1 MSDVSLWE
9 LYLEGIAY
17 HNKMGFPTK
26 FPMYVRFKE
35 GDQWAQPTERTK
47 NLPRPVI
54 NIIEMIVRSKRSSVL
69 DQPVS
74 IVYRQGGAPED
85 DVEKQMQQDA
95 AENMTEYARKVW
107 DSADMDKLCS
117 EAVDD
122 AATNGTGIWHF
133 YWDNSVTGGR
143 MEPYVGEL
151 RGETVDALNFFVAN
165 PQMRDVQKQDYII
178 IAQRLKVGAVREMAK
193 ARGLKEEQIAQIVP
207 DDYIE
212 SETYRAARMELDG
225 KENEK
230 VTVLTKY
237 YRKDGAVV
245 FDKATRSVEICK
257 GVSLT
262 PAGDDEDGIKIKLYP
277 VAAMNWKLRKA
288 CFYGI
293 GEVEGLI
300 PNQKLI
306 NFMQGMQGFAVQ
318 QMGFPKII
326 TKPGALKQPLTN
338 EPGEVITDYG
348 NGGISYLAPPAF
360 SSAAAQLCNDM
371 IDMTR
376 VVTGTTEVAT
386 GESMGANM
394 AASAIIALQNQAQTP
409 VNEIQRHFWRA
420 VKDIGRIWSEFFRTY
435 CSDRREIVVEM
446 GDEVQGRVFTGT
458 EYAKY
463 DFDLQV
469 DVGASSEYSAVLA
482 QATLDKMLDRGD
494 ITIDQ
499 YIDISDPNVAPF
511 KEKFKRMREAQ
522 PEMTGMP
529 GMPGV
534 PKEEVNGVQSVSGIG
549 GVPLPDVPK
558 APTVMDKFTGGGN
571 NAVPKL

>member
-1 MSDVSLWE
+1 MSDVSLWT
-9 LYLEGIAY
+9 LYQEGIAY
-17 HNKMGFPTK
+17 HNKMGFTTK
-26 FPMYVRFKE
+26 FPTFVRFKE
-35 GDQWAQPTERTK
+35 GDQWPQPTERTK
-47 NLPRPVI
+47 NLPRPVL
-54 NIIEMIVRSKRSSVL
+54 NIIEMIVRNKRSSVL

-74 IVYRQGGAPED
+74 IVYRQGGATNNEIAD
-85 DVEKQMQQDA
+85 QMQQDA

-107 DSADMDKLCS
+107 DRADMDKLCT

-133 YWDNSVTGGR
+133 YWDNSIKGGQNT
-143 MEPYVGEL
+143 PYVGEL
-151 RGETVDALNFFVAN
+151 RGESVDALNFFVAN
-165 PQMRDVQKQDYII
+165 PQVRDVQKQDYII
-178 IAQRLKVGAVREMAK
+178 IAQRMKVSAARAMAK
-193 ARGLKEEQIAQIVP
+193 KKGLP
-207 DDYIE
+207 DAKIELILPDEFDE
-212 SETYRAARMELDG
+212 SETYRAARIELDG

-237 YRKDGAVV
+237 YRKNGEVV
-245 FDKATRSVEICK
+245 YDKATRSVDICTA
-257 GVSLT
+257 VPLT
-262 PAGDDEDGIKIKLYP
+262 PADTAVKIKLYP

-326 TKPGALKQPLTN
+326 VAPGALKQPLTN
-338 EPGEVITDYG
+338 EPGEIITDYTK
-348 NGGISYLAPPAF
+348 GGISYLSPPPF

-371 IDMTR
+371 IDLTR

-420 VKDIGRIWSEFFRTY
+420 VKEIGRIWLEFFKTY
-435 CSDRREIVVEM
+435 CSDEREIVVEM
-446 GDEVQGRVFTGT
+446 GDEMQGRTFVGSS
-458 EYAKY
+458 YANY
-463 DFDLQV
+463 DLDLQV

-499 YIDISDPNVAPF
+499 YIELSDPNVAPF

-522 PEMTGMP
+522 PQAV

-534 PKEEVNGVQSVSGIG
+534 PEEEVNGVQSVSGVG

>member
-1 MSDVSLWE
+1 MSDVSLWT
-9 LYLEGIAY
+9 LYQEGIAY
-17 HNKMGFPTK
+17 HNKMGFTTK
-26 FPMYVRFKE
+26 FPTFVRFKE
-35 GDQWAQPTERTK
+35 GDQWPQPTERTK
-47 NLPRPVI
+47 NLPRPVL
-54 NIIEMIVRSKRSSVL
+54 NIIEMIVRNKRSSVL

-74 IVYRQGGAPED
+74 IVYRQGGATNNEIAD
-85 DVEKQMQQDA
+85 QMQQDA

-107 DSADMDKLCS
+107 DRADMDKLCT

-133 YWDNSVTGGR
+133 YWDNSIKGGQNT
-143 MEPYVGEL
+143 PYVGEL
-151 RGETVDALNFFVAN
+151 RGESVDALNFFVAN
-165 PQMRDVQKQDYII
+165 PQVRDVQKQDYII
-178 IAQRLKVGAVREMAK
+178 IAQRMKVIAARTMAK
-193 ARGLKEEQIAQIVP
+193 KKGLP
-207 DDYIE
+207 DAKIELILPDEFDE
-212 SETYRAARMELDG
+212 SETYRAARIELDG

-237 YRKDGAVV
+237 YRKNGEVV
-245 FDKATRSVEICK
+245 YDKATRSVDICTALP
-257 GVSLT
+257 LT
-262 PAGDDEDGIKIKLYP
+262 PADTKAKIKLYP

-306 NFMQGMQGFAVQ
+306 NFMQGMQGFAIQ

-326 TKPGALKQPLTN
+326 TRPGALKQPLTN
-338 EPGEVITDYG
+338 EPGEIITDYA
-348 NGGISYLAPPAF
+348 NGGISYLSPPPF

-371 IDMTR
+371 IDLTR

-420 VKDIGRIWSEFFRTY
+420 VKEIGRIWLEFFKTY
-435 CSDRREIVVEM
+435 CSDEREIVVEM
-446 GDEVQGRVFTGT
+446 GDEMQGRTFVGS
-458 EYAKY
+458 EYAEY

-499 YIDISDPNVAPF
+499 YIELSDPNVAPF

-522 PEMTGMP
+522 PQAV

-534 PKEEVNGVQSVSGIG
+534 PEEEVNGVQSVSGVG

>member
-1 MSDVSLWE
+1 M
-9 LYLEGIAY
+9 
-17 HNKMGFPTK
+17 
-26 FPMYVRFKE
+26 
-35 GDQWAQPTERTK
+35 
-47 NLPRPVI
+47 
-54 NIIEMIVRSKRSSVL
+54 
-69 DQPVS
+69 
-74 IVYRQGGAPED
+74 VY
-85 DVEKQMQQDA
+85 
-95 AENMTEYARKVW
+95 
-107 DSADMDKLCS
+107 
-117 EAVDD
+117 
-122 AATNGTGIWHF
+122 
-133 YWDNSVTGGR
+133 
-143 MEPYVGEL
+143 
-151 RGETVDALNFFVAN
+151 
-165 PQMRDVQKQDYII
+165 
-178 IAQRLKVGAVREMAK
+178 
-193 ARGLKEEQIAQIVP
+193 
-207 DDYIE
+207 
-212 SETYRAARMELDG
+212 
-225 KENEK
+225 
-230 VTVLTKY
+230 
-237 YRKDGAVV
+237 
-245 FDKATRSVEICK
+245 DKATRSVDICTA
-257 GVSLT
+257 VPLT
-262 PAGDDEDGIKIKLYP
+262 PADTAVKIKLYP

-326 TKPGALKQPLTN
+326 VAPGALKQPLTN
-338 EPGEVITDYG
+338 EPGEIITDYTK
-348 NGGISYLAPPAF
+348 GGISYLSPPPF

-371 IDMTR
+371 IDLTR

-420 VKDIGRIWSEFFRTY
+420 VKEIGRIWLEFFKTY
-435 CSDRREIVVEM
+435 CSDEREIVVEM
-446 GDEVQGRVFTGT
+446 GDEMQGRTFVGSS
-458 EYAKY
+458 YANY

-499 YIDISDPNVAPF
+499 YIELSDPNVAPF

-522 PEMTGMP
+522 PQAV

-534 PKEEVNGVQSVSGIG
+534 PEEEVNGVQSVSGIG

>member
-1 MSDVSLWE
+1 MSDVSLWT
-9 LYLEGIAY
+9 LYQEGIAY
-17 HNKMGFPTK
+17 HNKMGFTTK
-26 FPMYVRFKE
+26 FPTFVRFKE
-35 GDQWAQPTERTK
+35 GDQWPQPTERTK
-47 NLPRPVI
+47 NLPRPVL
-54 NIIEMIVRSKRSSVL
+54 NIIEMIVRNKRSSVL

-74 IVYRQGGAPED
+74 IVYRQGGATNNEIAD
-85 DVEKQMQQDA
+85 QMQQDA

-107 DSADMDKLCS
+107 DRADMDKLCT

-133 YWDNSVTGGR
+133 YWDNSIKGGQNT
-143 MEPYVGEL
+143 PYVGEL
-151 RGETVDALNFFVAN
+151 RGESVDALNFFVAN
-165 PQMRDVQKQDYII
+165 PQVRDVQKQDYII
-178 IAQRLKVGAVREMAK
+178 IAQRMKVSAARAMAK
-193 ARGLKEEQIAQIVP
+193 KKGLP
-207 DDYIE
+207 DAKIELILPDEFDE
-212 SETYRAARMELDG
+212 SETYRAARIELDG

-237 YRKDGAVV
+237 YRKNGEVV
-245 FDKATRSVEICK
+245 YDKATRSVDICTA
-257 GVSLT
+257 VPLT
-262 PAGDDEDGIKIKLYP
+262 PADTAVKIKLYP

-326 TKPGALKQPLTN
+326 VAPGALKQPLTN
-338 EPGEVITDYG
+338 EPGEIITDYTK
-348 NGGISYLAPPAF
+348 GGISYLSPPPF

-371 IDMTR
+371 IDLTR

-420 VKDIGRIWSEFFRTY
+420 VKEIGRIWLEFFKTY
-435 CSDRREIVVEM
+435 CSDEREIVVEM
-446 GDEVQGRVFTGT
+446 GDEMQGRTFVGSS
-458 EYAKY
+458 YANY

-499 YIDISDPNVAPF
+499 YIELSDPNVAPF

-522 PEMTGMP
+522 PQAV

-534 PKEEVNGVQSVSGIG
+534 PEEEVNGVQSVSGIG

>member
-1 MSDVSLWE
+1 MSDVSLWT
-9 LYLEGIAY
+9 LYQEGIAY
-17 HNKMGFPTK
+17 HNKMGFTTK
-26 FPMYVRFKE
+26 FPTFVRFKE
-35 GDQWAQPTERTK
+35 GDQWPQPTERTK
-47 NLPRPVI
+47 NLPRPVL
-54 NIIEMIVRSKRSSVL
+54 NIIEMIVRNKRSSVL

-74 IVYRQGGAPED
+74 IVYRQGGATNNEIAD
-85 DVEKQMQQDA
+85 QMQQDA

-107 DSADMDKLCS
+107 DRADMDKLCT

-133 YWDNSVTGGR
+133 YWDNSIKGGQNT
-143 MEPYVGEL
+143 PYVGEL
-151 RGETVDALNFFVAN
+151 RGESVDALNFFVAN
-165 PQMRDVQKQDYII
+165 PQVRDVQKQDYII
-178 IAQRLKVGAVREMAK
+178 IAQRMKVSAARAMAK
-193 ARGLKEEQIAQIVP
+193 KKGLP
-207 DDYIE
+207 DAKIELILPDEFDE
-212 SETYRAARMELDG
+212 SETYRAARIELDG

-237 YRKDGAVV
+237 YRKNGEVV
-245 FDKATRSVEICK
+245 YDKATRSVDICTA
-257 GVSLT
+257 VPLT
-262 PAGDDEDGIKIKLYP
+262 PADTAVKIKLYP

-306 NFMQGMQGFAVQ
+306 NFMQGMQGFAIQ

-326 TKPGALKQPLTN
+326 TRPGALKQPLTN
-338 EPGEVITDYG
+338 EPGEIITDYA
-348 NGGISYLAPPAF
+348 NGGISYLSPPPF

-371 IDMTR
+371 IDLTR

-420 VKDIGRIWSEFFRTY
+420 VKEIGRIWLEFFKTY
-435 CSDRREIVVEM
+435 CSDEREIVVEM
-446 GDEVQGRVFTGT
+446 GDEMQGRTFVGS
-458 EYAKY
+458 EYAEY

-499 YIDISDPNVAPF
+499 YIELSDPNVAPF

-522 PEMTGMP
+522 PQAV

-534 PKEEVNGVQSVSGIG
+534 PEEEVNGVQSVSGVG

>member
-1 MSDVSLWE
+1 MSDVSLWT
-9 LYLEGIAY
+9 LYQEGIAY
-17 HNKMGFPTK
+17 HNKMGFTTK
-26 FPMYVRFKE
+26 FPTFVRFKE
-35 GDQWAQPTERTK
+35 GDQWPQPTERTK
-47 NLPRPVI
+47 NLPRPVL
-54 NIIEMIVRSKRSSVL
+54 NIIEMIVRNKRSSVL

-74 IVYRQGGAPED
+74 IVYRQGGATNNEIAD
-85 DVEKQMQQDA
+85 QMQQDA

-107 DSADMDKLCS
+107 DRADMDKLCT

-133 YWDNSVTGGR
+133 YWDNSIKGGQNT
-143 MEPYVGEL
+143 PYVGEL
-151 RGETVDALNFFVAN
+151 RGESMDALNFFVAN
-165 PQMRDVQKQDYII
+165 PQVRDVQKQDYII
-178 IAQRLKVGAVREMAK
+178 IAQRMKVNAARTMAK
-193 ARGLKEEQIAQIVP
+193 KKGLP
-207 DDYIE
+207 DAKIELILPDEFDE
-212 SETYRAARMELDG
+212 SETYRAARIELDG

-237 YRKDGAVV
+237 YRKNGEVV
-245 FDKATRSVEICK
+245 YDKATRSVDICTA
-257 GVSLT
+257 VPLT
-262 PAGDDEDGIKIKLYP
+262 PADTAVKIKLYP

-326 TKPGALKQPLTN
+326 VAPGALKQPLTN
-338 EPGEVITDYG
+338 EPGEIITDYTK
-348 NGGISYLAPPAF
+348 GGISYLSPPPF

-371 IDMTR
+371 IDLTR

-420 VKDIGRIWSEFFRTY
+420 VKEIGRIWLEFFKTY
-435 CSDRREIVVEM
+435 CSDEREIVVEM
-446 GDEVQGRVFTGT
+446 GDEMQGRTFVGSS
-458 EYAKY
+458 YANY

-499 YIDISDPNVAPF
+499 YIELSDPNVAPF

-522 PEMTGMP
+522 PQAV

-534 PKEEVNGVQSVSGIG
+534 PEEEVNGVQSVSGIG

>member
-1 MSDVSLWE
+1 MSNVSLWT
-9 LYLEGIAY
+9 LYQEGIAY
-17 HNKMGFPTK
+17 HNKMGFTTK
-26 FPMYVRFKE
+26 FPTFVRFKE
-35 GDQWAQPTERTK
+35 GDQWPQPTERTK
-47 NLPRPVI
+47 NLPRPVL
-54 NIIEMIVRSKRSSVL
+54 NIIEMIVRNKRSSVL

-74 IVYRQGGAPED
+74 IVYRQGGATNDEIAD
-85 DVEKQMQQDA
+85 QMQQDA

-107 DSADMDKLCS
+107 DRADMDKLCT

-133 YWDNSVTGGR
+133 YWDTSIKGGQKT
-143 MEPYVGEL
+143 PYVGEL

-165 PQMRDVQKQDYII
+165 PQARDIQKQDYII
-178 IAQRLKVGAVREMAK
+178 IAQRMKVSAARTMAK
-193 ARGLKEEQIAQIVP
+193 KKGLSAEKIELILP
-207 DDYIE
+207 DEFDE
-212 SETYRAARMELDG
+212 SETYRAARIELDG

-237 YRKDGAVV
+237 YRKNGEVV
-245 FDKATRSVEICK
+245 YDKATRGVDICTA
-257 GVSLT
+257 VPLT
-262 PAGDDEDGIKIKLYP
+262 PADTQVKIKLYP
-277 VAAMNWKLRKA
+277 VSAMNWKLRKA

-306 NFMQGMQGFAVQ
+306 NFMQGMQGFAIQ

-338 EPGEVITDYG
+338 EPGEIITDYG
-348 NGGISYLAPPAF
+348 NGGISYLSPPPF

-371 IDMTR
+371 IDLTR

-420 VKDIGRIWSEFFRTY
+420 VKEIGRIWLEFFKTY
-435 CSDRREIVVEM
+435 CSDEREIVVEM

-458 EYAKY
+458 EYANY

-499 YIDISDPNVAPF
+499 YIELSDPNVAPF
-511 KEKFKRMREAQ
+511 KEKFKRMREMQ
-522 PEMTGMP
+522 PQAV

-534 PKEEVNGVQSVSGIG
+534 PEEEVNGVQSVSGIG

>member
-1 MSDVSLWE
+1 MSDVSLWK
-9 LYLEGIAY
+9 LYQEGIAY
-17 HNKMGFPTK
+17 HNKMGFTTK
-26 FPMYVRFKE
+26 FPTFVRFKE
-35 GDQWAQPTERTK
+35 GDQWPQPTERTK
-47 NLPRPVI
+47 NLPRPVL
-54 NIIEMIVRSKRSSVL
+54 NIIEMIVRNKRSSVL

-74 IVYRQGGAPED
+74 IVYRQGGATNNEIAD
-85 DVEKQMQQDA
+85 QMQQDA

-107 DSADMDKLCS
+107 DRADMDKLCT

-133 YWDNSVTGGR
+133 YWDNSIKGGQNT
-143 MEPYVGEL
+143 PYVGEL
-151 RGETVDALNFFVAN
+151 RGESVDALNFFVAN
-165 PQMRDVQKQDYII
+165 PQVRDVQKQDYII
-178 IAQRLKVGAVREMAK
+178 IAQRMKVSAARTMAK
-193 ARGLKEEQIAQIVP
+193 KKGLP
-207 DDYIE
+207 DAKIELILPDEFDE
-212 SETYRAARMELDG
+212 SETYRAARIELDG

-237 YRKDGAVV
+237 YRKNGEVV
-245 FDKATRSVEICK
+245 YDKATRSVDICTA
-257 GVSLT
+257 VPLT
-262 PAGDDEDGIKIKLYP
+262 PADTTVKIKLYP

-306 NFMQGMQGFAVQ
+306 NFMQGMQGFAIQ

-326 TKPGALKQPLTN
+326 TRPGALKQPLTN
-338 EPGEVITDYG
+338 EPGEIITDYA
-348 NGGISYLAPPAF
+348 NGGISYLSPPPF

-371 IDMTR
+371 IDLTR

-420 VKDIGRIWSEFFRTY
+420 VKEIGRIWLEFFKTY
-435 CSDRREIVVEM
+435 CSDEREIVVEM
-446 GDEVQGRVFTGT
+446 GDEMQGRTFVGS
-458 EYAKY
+458 EYAEY

-499 YIDISDPNVAPF
+499 YIELSDPNVAPF

-522 PEMTGMP
+522 PQAV

-534 PKEEVNGVQSVSGIG
+534 PEEEVNGVQSVSGVG

>member
-1 MSDVSLWE
+1 MSDVSLWT
-9 LYLEGIAY
+9 LYQEGIAY
-17 HNKMGFPTK
+17 HNKMGFTTK
-26 FPMYVRFKE
+26 FPTFVRFKE

-47 NLPRPVI
+47 NLPRPVL
-54 NIIEMIVRSKRSSVL
+54 NIIEMIVRNKRSSVL

-74 IVYRQGGAPED
+74 IVYRQGGATNDEIAD
-85 DVEKQMQQDA
+85 QMQQDA

-107 DSADMDKLCS
+107 DRADMDKLCT

-133 YWDNSVTGGR
+133 YWDTSIKGGQNK
-143 MEPYVGEL
+143 PYVGEL

-165 PQMRDVQKQDYII
+165 PQVRDVQKQDYII
-178 IAQRLKVGAVREMAK
+178 IAQRMKVSAARAMAK
-193 ARGLKEEQIAQIVP
+193 GKGLQEAKVELIMP
-207 DDYIE
+207 DEYDE
-212 SETYRAARMELDG
+212 SETYRAARIELDG

-237 YRKDGAVV
+237 YRKDGEVV
-245 FDKATRSVEICK
+245 YDKATRSVDICTA
-257 GVSLT
+257 VPLT
-262 PAGDDEDGIKIKLYP
+262 PAGNEVKIKLYP

-306 NFMQGMQGFAVQ
+306 NFMQGMQGFAIQ

-326 TKPGALKQPLTN
+326 VTPGALRQPLTN
-338 EPGEVITDYG
+338 EPGEIITDYTK
-348 NGGISYLAPPAF
+348 GGISYLSPPPF

-371 IDMTR
+371 IDLTR

-386 GESMGANM
+386 GENMGANM

-420 VKDIGRIWSEFFRTY
+420 VKEIGRIWLEFFKTY
-435 CSDRREIVVEM
+435 CSDEREIVVEM

-458 EYAKY
+458 EYAGY

-499 YIDISDPNVAPF
+499 YIELSDPNVAPF
-511 KEKFKRMREAQ
+511 KERFKRMREAQ
-522 PEMTGMP
+522 PQAVGMS
-529 GMPGV
+529 GV
-534 PKEEVNGVQSVSGIG
+534 PEEEVNGVQSVSGVG

>member
-1 MSDVSLWE
+1 MSDVSLWT
-9 LYLEGIAY
+9 LYQEGIAY
-17 HNKMGFPTK
+17 HNKMGFTTK
-26 FPMYVRFKE
+26 FPTFVRFKE
-35 GDQWAQPTERTK
+35 GDQWPQPTERTK
-47 NLPRPVI
+47 NLPRPVL
-54 NIIEMIVRSKRSSVL
+54 NIIEMIVRNKRSSVL

-74 IVYRQGGAPED
+74 IVYRQGGATNNEIAD
-85 DVEKQMQQDA
+85 QMQQDA

-107 DSADMDKLCS
+107 DRADMDKLCT

-133 YWDNSVTGGR
+133 YWDNSIKGGQNT
-143 MEPYVGEL
+143 PYVGEL
-151 RGETVDALNFFVAN
+151 RGESVDALNFFVAN
-165 PQMRDVQKQDYII
+165 PQVRDVQKQDYII
-178 IAQRLKVGAVREMAK
+178 IAQRMKVSAARAMAK
-193 ARGLKEEQIAQIVP
+193 KKGLP
-207 DDYIE
+207 DAKIELILPDEFDE
-212 SETYRAARMELDG
+212 SETYRAARIELDG

-237 YRKDGAVV
+237 YRKNGEVV
-245 FDKATRSVEICK
+245 YDKATRSVDICTA
-257 GVSLT
+257 VPLT
-262 PAGDDEDGIKIKLYP
+262 PADTAVKIKLYP

-326 TKPGALKQPLTN
+326 VAPGALKQPLTN
-338 EPGEVITDYG
+338 EPGEIITDYTK
-348 NGGISYLAPPAF
+348 GGISYLSPPPF

-371 IDMTR
+371 IDLTR

-420 VKDIGRIWSEFFRTY
+420 VKEIGRIWLEFFKTY
-435 CSDRREIVVEM
+435 CSDEREIVVEM
-446 GDEVQGRVFTGT
+446 GDEMHGRTFVGS
-458 EYAKY
+458 EYAEY

-499 YIDISDPNVAPF
+499 YIELSDPNVAPF

-522 PEMTGMP
+522 PQAV

-534 PKEEVNGVQSVSGIG
+534 PEEEVNGVQSVSGVG

>member
-1 MSDVSLWE
+1 MSDVSLWT
-9 LYLEGIAY
+9 LYQEGIAY
-17 HNKMGFPTK
+17 HNKMGFTTK
-26 FPMYVRFKE
+26 FPTFVRFKE
-35 GDQWAQPTERTK
+35 GDQWPQPTERTK
-47 NLPRPVI
+47 NLPRPVL
-54 NIIEMIVRSKRSSVL
+54 NIIEMIVRNKRSSVL

-74 IVYRQGGAPED
+74 IVYRQSGATNNEIAD
-85 DVEKQMQQDA
+85 QMQQDA

-107 DSADMDKLCS
+107 DRADMDKLCT

-133 YWDNSVTGGR
+133 YWDNSIKGGQNT
-143 MEPYVGEL
+143 PYVGEL
-151 RGETVDALNFFVAN
+151 RGESVDALNFFVAN
-165 PQMRDVQKQDYII
+165 PQVRDVQKQDYII
-178 IAQRLKVGAVREMAK
+178 IAQRMKVSAARAMAK
-193 ARGLKEEQIAQIVP
+193 KKGLP
-207 DDYIE
+207 DAKIELILPDEFDE
-212 SETYRAARMELDG
+212 SETYRAARIELDG

-237 YRKDGAVV
+237 YRKNGEVV
-245 FDKATRSVEICK
+245 YDKATRSVDICTA
-257 GVSLT
+257 VPLT
-262 PAGDDEDGIKIKLYP
+262 PADTAVKIKLYP

-326 TKPGALKQPLTN
+326 VAPGALKQPLTN
-338 EPGEVITDYG
+338 EPGEIITDYTK
-348 NGGISYLAPPAF
+348 GGISYLSPPPF

-371 IDMTR
+371 IDLTR

-420 VKDIGRIWSEFFRTY
+420 VKEIGRIWLEFFKTY
-435 CSDRREIVVEM
+435 CSDEREIVVEM
-446 GDEVQGRVFTGT
+446 GDEMQGRTFVGSS
-458 EYAKY
+458 YANY

-499 YIDISDPNVAPF
+499 YIELSDPNVAPF

-522 PEMTGMP
+522 PQAV

-534 PKEEVNGVQSVSGIG
+534 PEEEVNGVQSVSGVG

>member
-1 MSDVSLWE
+1 MSDVSLWT
-9 LYLEGIAY
+9 LYQEGIAY
-17 HNKMGFPTK
+17 HNKMGFTTK
-26 FPMYVRFKE
+26 FPTFVRFKE
-35 GDQWAQPTERTK
+35 GNQWPQPTERTK
-47 NLPRPVI
+47 NLPRPVL
-54 NIIEMIVRSKRSSVL
+54 NIIEMIVRNKRSSVL

-74 IVYRQGGAPED
+74 IVYRQGGATNNEIAD
-85 DVEKQMQQDA
+85 QMQQDA

-107 DSADMDKLCS
+107 DRADMDKLCT

-133 YWDNSVTGGR
+133 YWDNNIKGGQNT
-143 MEPYVGEL
+143 PFVGEL
-151 RGETVDALNFFVAN
+151 RGESVDALNFFVAN
-165 PQMRDVQKQDYII
+165 PQVRDVQKQDYII
-178 IAQRLKVGAVREMAK
+178 IAQRMKVSAARTMAK
-193 ARGLKEEQIAQIVP
+193 KKGLSNEKVDLILP
-207 DDYIE
+207 DEFDE
-212 SETYRAARMELDG
+212 SETYRAARIELDG

-237 YRKDGAVV
+237 YRKNGEVV
-245 FDKATRSVEICK
+245 YDKATRSVDICTA
-257 GVSLT
+257 VPLT
-262 PAGDDEDGIKIKLYP
+262 PADTTVKIKLYP

-326 TKPGALKQPLTN
+326 VAPGALKQPLTN
-338 EPGEVITDYG
+338 EPGEIITDYTK
-348 NGGISYLAPPAF
+348 GGISYLSPPPF

-371 IDMTR
+371 IDLTR

-420 VKDIGRIWSEFFRTY
+420 VKEIGRIWLEFFKTY
-435 CSDRREIVVEM
+435 CSDEREIVVEM
-446 GDEVQGRVFTGT
+446 GDEMQGRTFVGSS
-458 EYAKY
+458 YANY

-499 YIDISDPNVAPF
+499 YIELSDPNVAPF

-522 PEMTGMP
+522 PQAV

-534 PKEEVNGVQSVSGIG
+534 PEEEVNGVQSVSGVG

>member
-1 MSDVSLWE
+1 MSNVSLWT
-9 LYLEGIAY
+9 LYQEGIAY
-17 HNKMGFPTK
+17 HNKMGFTTK
-26 FPMYVRFKE
+26 FPTFVRFKE
-35 GDQWAQPTERTK
+35 GDQWPQPTERTK
-47 NLPRPVI
+47 NLPRPVL
-54 NIIEMIVRSKRSSVL
+54 NIIEMIVRNKRSSVL

-74 IVYRQGGAPED
+74 IVYRQGGATNNEIAD
-85 DVEKQMQQDA
+85 QMQQDA

-107 DSADMDKLCS
+107 DRADMDKLCT

-133 YWDNSVTGGR
+133 YWDNNIKGGQNT
-143 MEPYVGEL
+143 PFVGEL
-151 RGETVDALNFFVAN
+151 RGESVDALNFFVAN
-165 PQMRDVQKQDYII
+165 PQVRDVQKQDYII
-178 IAQRLKVGAVREMAK
+178 IAQRMKVSAARTMAK
-193 ARGLKEEQIAQIVP
+193 KKGLSNEKVDLILP
-207 DDYIE
+207 DEFDE
-212 SETYRAARMELDG
+212 SETYRAARIELDG
-225 KENEK
+225 KENAK

-237 YRKDGAVV
+237 YRKNGEVV
-245 FDKATRSVEICK
+245 YDKATRSVDICTA
-257 GVSLT
+257 VPLT
-262 PAGDDEDGIKIKLYP
+262 PADTTVKIKLYP

-326 TKPGALKQPLTN
+326 VKPGALKQPLTN
-338 EPGEVITDYG
+338 EPGEIITNYNSEG
-348 NGGISYLAPPAF
+348 SISYLSPPPF

-371 IDMTR
+371 IDLTR

-420 VKDIGRIWSEFFRTY
+420 VKEIGRIWLEFFKTY
-435 CSDRREIVVEM
+435 CSDEREIVVEM
-446 GDEVQGRVFTGT
+446 GDEMQGRTFVGS
-458 EYAKY
+458 EYAEY

-499 YIDISDPNVAPF
+499 YIELSDPNVAPF

-522 PEMTGMP
+522 PQAV

-534 PKEEVNGVQSVSGIG
+534 PEEEVNGVQSVSGIG

>member
-1 MSDVSLWE
+1 MSNVSLWT
-9 LYLEGIAY
+9 LYQEGIAY
-17 HNKMGFPTK
+17 HNKMGFTTK
-26 FPMYVRFKE
+26 FPTFVRFKE
-35 GDQWAQPTERTK
+35 GDQWPQPTERTK
-47 NLPRPVI
+47 NLPRPVL
-54 NIIEMIVRSKRSSVL
+54 NIIEMIVRNKRSSVL

-74 IVYRQGGAPED
+74 IVYRQGGATNNEIAD
-85 DVEKQMQQDA
+85 QMQQDA

-107 DSADMDKLCS
+107 DRADMDKLCT

-133 YWDNSVTGGR
+133 YWDNSIKGGQNT
-143 MEPYVGEL
+143 PYVGEL
-151 RGETVDALNFFVAN
+151 RGESVDALNFFVAN
-165 PQMRDVQKQDYII
+165 PQVRDVQKQDYII
-178 IAQRLKVGAVREMAK
+178 IAQRMKVSAARTMAK
-193 ARGLKEEQIAQIVP
+193 KKGLP
-207 DDYIE
+207 DAKIELILPDEFDE
-212 SETYRAARMELDG
+212 SETYRAARIELDG

-237 YRKDGAVV
+237 YRKNGEVV
-245 FDKATRSVEICK
+245 YDKATRSVDICTALP
-257 GVSLT
+257 LT
-262 PAGDDEDGIKIKLYP
+262 PADTKVKIKLYP

-306 NFMQGMQGFAVQ
+306 NFMQGMQGFAIQ

-326 TKPGALKQPLTN
+326 VAPGALKQPLTN
-338 EPGEVITDYG
+338 EPGEIITDYTK
-348 NGGISYLAPPAF
+348 GGISYLSPPPF

-371 IDMTR
+371 IDLTR

-420 VKDIGRIWSEFFRTY
+420 VKEIGRIWLEFFKTY
-435 CSDRREIVVEM
+435 CSDEREIVVEM
-446 GDEVQGRVFTGT
+446 GDEMQGRTFVGS
-458 EYAKY
+458 EYAEY

-499 YIDISDPNVAPF
+499 YIELSDPNVAPF

-522 PEMTGMP
+522 PQAV

-534 PKEEVNGVQSVSGIG
+534 PEEEVNGVQSVSGVG

>member
-1 MSDVSLWE
+1 MSDVSLWT
-9 LYLEGIAY
+9 LYQEGIAY
-17 HNKMGFPTK
+17 HNKMGFTTK
-26 FPMYVRFKE
+26 FPTFVRFKE
-35 GDQWAQPTERTK
+35 GDQWPQPTERTK
-47 NLPRPVI
+47 NLPRPVL
-54 NIIEMIVRSKRSSVL
+54 NIIEMIVRNKRSSVL

-74 IVYRQGGAPED
+74 IVYRQGGATNNEIAD
-85 DVEKQMQQDA
+85 QMQQDA

-107 DSADMDKLCS
+107 DRADMDKLCT

-133 YWDNSVTGGR
+133 YWDNSIKGGQNT
-143 MEPYVGEL
+143 PYVGEL
-151 RGETVDALNFFVAN
+151 RGESVDALNFFVAN
-165 PQMRDVQKQDYII
+165 PQVRDVQKQDYII
-178 IAQRLKVGAVREMAK
+178 IAQRMKVSAARAMAK
-193 ARGLKEEQIAQIVP
+193 KKGLP
-207 DDYIE
+207 DAKIELILPDEFDE
-212 SETYRAARMELDG
+212 SETYRAARIELDG

-237 YRKDGAVV
+237 YRKNGEVV
-245 FDKATRSVEICK
+245 YDKATRSVDICTA
-257 GVSLT
+257 VPLT
-262 PAGDDEDGIKIKLYP
+262 PADTAVKIKLYP

-326 TKPGALKQPLTN
+326 VAPGALKQPLTN
-338 EPGEVITDYG
+338 EPGEIITDYTK
-348 NGGISYLAPPAF
+348 GGISYLSPPPF

-371 IDMTR
+371 IDLTR

-420 VKDIGRIWSEFFRTY
+420 VKEIGRIWLEFFKTY
-435 CSDRREIVVEM
+435 CSDEREIVVEM
-446 GDEVQGRVFTGT
+446 GDEMQGRTFVGSS
-458 EYAKY
+458 YANY

-499 YIDISDPNVAPF
+499 YIELSDPNVAPF
-511 KEKFKRMREAQ
+511 KEKFKRMREMQ
-522 PEMTGMP
+522 PQAV

-534 PKEEVNGVQSVSGIG
+534 PEEEVNGVQSVSGIG

>member
-1 MSDVSLWE
+1 MSDVTLWT
-9 LYLEGIAY
+9 LYQEGIAY
-17 HNKMGFPTK
+17 HNKMGFTTK
-26 FPMYVRFKE
+26 FPTFVRFKE

-47 NLPRPVI
+47 NLPRPVL
-54 NIIEMIVRSKRSSVL
+54 NIIEMIVRNKRSSVL

-74 IVYRQGGAPED
+74 IVYRQGGATNDEIAD
-85 DVEKQMQQDA
+85 QMQQDA

-107 DSADMDKLCS
+107 DRADMDKLCS

-133 YWDNSVTGGR
+133 YWDTSITGGQNK
-143 MEPYVGEL
+143 PYVGEL

-165 PQMRDVQKQDYII
+165 PQVREVQKQDYII
-178 IAQRLKVGAVREMAK
+178 IAQRMKVSAARAMAK
-193 ARGLKEEQIAQIVP
+193 SKGLPKDKIELILP
-207 DDYIE
+207 DEYDE
-212 SETYRAARMELDG
+212 SETYRAARIELDG

-237 YRKDGAVV
+237 YRKNGEVV
-245 FDKATRSVEICK
+245 YDKATRGVNICTAIP
-257 GVSLT
+257 LT
-262 PAGDDEDGIKIKLYP
+262 PADTQVKIKLYP
-277 VAAMNWKLRKA
+277 VAAMNWKLRKS

-326 TKPGALKQPLTN
+326 TRPGALKQPLTN
-338 EPGEVITDYG
+338 EPGEIITDYG
-348 NGGISYLAPPAF
+348 NGGISYLTPPAF

-371 IDMTR
+371 IDLTR

-420 VKDIGRIWSEFFRTY
+420 VKEIGRIWLEFFKTY
-435 CSDRREIVVEM
+435 CSDEREIVVEM
-446 GDEVQGRVFTGT
+446 GDEVQCRTFVGSS
-458 EYAKY
+458 YANY

-499 YIDISDPNVAPF
+499 YIELSDPNVAPF
-511 KEKFKRMREAQ
+511 KERFKRMREAQ
-522 PEMTGMP
+522 PQAV

-534 PKEEVNGVQSVSGIG
+534 PEEEVNGVQSVSGVG